1 MNQHPPFPVDGR
13 CSKGYRTPKTTSGWK
28 HKGRRPAKV
37 GFRAEKAMPTT
48 GEEVEMEKINIPEQ
62 LGKEWRR
69 RRVCAVQNKER
80 GLCVDVAGKKNV
92 DI

>member
-1 MNQHPPFPVDGR
+1 
-13 CSKGYRTPKTTSGWK
+13 
-28 HKGRRPAKV
+28 
-37 GFRAEKAMPTT
+37 MPTT